1 MNERTKKLMDDLV
14 QECQKEGASCVV
26 GVISSNSPVEV
37 VTGGNGLDVAM
48 ILQVGMNSVVETT
61 GIPSKVMGNLINN
74 GFKREGVLAYD
85 M

>member
-14 QECQKEGASCVV
+14 RECQREGASCVV
-26 GVISSNSPVEV
+26 GVISGNSPVEI

-48 ILQVGMNSVVETT
+48 ILQIGMNSIVEAT
-61 GIPSKVMGNLINN
+61 GISSEVIGNLISN
-74 GFKREGVLAYD
+74 GINSEGVLAYD